1 MIELACDQGTPEW
14 HASRA
19 GVITASMF
27 STARKF
33 KASGESSETAKNY
46 AFRLAIERI
55 SGVPLDEGHETWQMK
70 RGQRLE
76 PEARDHHMQDIG
88 RRVRQ
93 VGLVLTDDRKF
104 GASAD
109 GAIDNDPEGDGGS
122 EYKCLVSPL
131 ELRRIYLD
139 YDYGK
144 FEDQVMGGLWITN
157 KRWWDFCVYCPAM
170 RAVNGHFVR
179 WRVRRDENYIDTMV
193 RDLLAFDNL
202 VEEYRLKLVQ
212 RFQGDPA
219 ALAEAAALLD
229 PLASGAY

>member
-14 HASRA
+14 HAMRA

-27 STARKF
+27 STARKYT
-33 KASGESSETAKNY
+33 AGGEIAETAKNY

-55 SGVPLDEGHETWQMK
+55 SGVPLDEGHQTWQMT
-70 RGQRLE
+70 RGQKLE

-109 GAIDNDPEGDGGS
+109 GAIDRDPEGDGGS

-131 ELRRIYLD
+131 ELRKVYLD

-144 FEDQVMGGLWITN
+144 FEDQVMGGMWITN
-157 KRWWDFCVYCPAM
+157 KSWWDFCVYCPAM
-170 RAVNGHFVR
+170 RPVNGHFVR
-179 WRVRRDENYIDTMV
+179 WRVRRDDDFIDRMAL
-193 RDLLAFDNL
+193 DLVAFDNL

-219 ALAEAAALLD
+219 VIAEAAALLD
-229 PLASGAY
+229 PLARPAF

>member
-1 MIELACDQGTPEW
+1 MIVIDCEQGTPEW

-27 STARKF
+27 STARKYT
-33 KASGESSETAKNY
+33 AGGEIAETAKNY

-55 SGVPLDEGHETWQMK
+55 SGMPLDEGHQTWQMT
-70 RGQRLE
+70 RGQKLE

-131 ELRRIYLD
+131 ELRKAYID
-139 YDYGK
+139 NDYGK
-144 FEDQVMGGLWITN
+144 FFDQVQGGMWLSH
-157 KRWWDFCVYCPAM
+157 KGWWDFCIYCPAL
-170 RAVNGHFVR
+170 RAINGHFVR
-179 WRVRRDENYIDTMV
+179 WRTRRDDEHIERMSI
-193 RDLLAFDNL
+193 DLLAFDNL
-202 VEEYRLKLVQ
+202 VEEYRIRLVQ
-212 RFQGDPA
+212 RFQGDPEA
-219 ALAEAAALLD
+219 MQAAAALLD
-229 PLASGAY
+229 PLASPAF